1 MAKILTNRSDILD
14 ALSKVKT
21 IALIGASNKP
31 NRPSYGVM
39 KHLLDCRF
47 TVIPVN
53 PVLAGQTILEQKV
66 FATLSD
72 IDVTID
78 MVDIFRNAEAVPA
91 IVEEALTLQTLPKL
105 LWMQLK
111 IIHEEAAQQAVNAG
125 IDVVMDRCP
134 VIELGLHG

>member
-1 MAKILTNRSDILD
+1 MAKILTNRSEILD
-14 ALSKVKT
+14 ALSKVKM

-53 PVLAGQTILEQKV
+53 PVLAGQTILDQKV

-78 MVDIFRNAEAVPA
+78 MIDIFRNAEAVPE

-105 LWMQLK
+105 IWMQLK

>member
-1 MAKILTNRSDILD
+1 MAQILSNRSDILD
-14 ALSKVKT
+14 ALSKIKT

-31 NRPSYGVM
+31 DRPSYGVM
-39 KHLLDCRF
+39 KHLLDYGF
-47 TVIPVN
+47 NVIPVN
-53 PVLAGQTILEQKV
+53 PILAGKTILEQTV

-72 IDVTID
+72 INVPVD

-91 IVEEALTLQTLPKL
+91 IIDEVLKLHTLPKL
-105 LWMQLK
+105 IWMQLN
-111 IIHEEAAQQAVNAG
+111 IIHEQVAQQAVNTG

>member
-1 MAKILTNRSDILD
+1 MAKILTNRSEILD
-14 ALSKVKT
+14 ALSKVKM

-53 PVLAGQTILEQKV
+53 PVLAGQTILDQKV
-66 FATLSD
+66 CATLSD

-78 MVDIFRNAEAVPA
+78 MIDIFRNAEAVPE

-105 LWMQLK
+105 IWMQLK

>member
-1 MAKILTNRSDILD
+1 MAKILTNRSEILD

-78 MVDIFRNAEAVPA
+78 MVDIFRNAEAVPE
-91 IVEEALTLQTLPKL
+91 IVEEALTLPTLPKL
-105 LWMQLK
+105 IWMQLK

>member
-1 MAKILTNRSDILD
+1 MAKILINRSEILD

-78 MVDIFRNAEAVPA
+78 MVDIFRNAEAVPV

-105 LWMQLK
+105 IWMQLK

>member
-1 MAKILTNRSDILD
+1 MAKILTNHSDILD

-53 PVLAGQTILEQKV
+53 PVLVGQTILEQKV

-91 IVEEALTLQTLPKL
+91 IIEEALTLQTLPKL
-105 LWMQLK
+105 IWMQLK

>member
-78 MVDIFRNAEAVPA
+78 MIDIFRNAEAVPA
-91 IVEEALTLQTLPKL
+91 IVEEALTLQALPKL
-105 LWMQLK
+105 IWMQLK
-111 IIHEEAAQQAVNAG
+111 IIHAEAAQQAVNAG

>member
-14 ALSKVKT
+14 VLSKVKT

-53 PVLAGQTILEQKV
+53 PVLAGQTILEKKV

-72 IDVTID
+72 IDVSID

-105 LWMQLK
+105 IWMQLK
-111 IIHEEAAQQAVNAG
+111 IIHQEAAQQAVNAG

>member
-53 PVLAGQTILEQKV
+53 PVLAGQTILDQKV

-72 IDVTID
+72 IDLTID
-78 MVDIFRNAEAVPA
+78 MIDIFRNAEAVPA

-105 LWMQLK
+105 IWMQLK

>member
-1 MAKILTNRSDILD
+1 MAKILINRSEILD

-53 PVLAGQTILEQKV
+53 PVLAGQTILDQKV

-105 LWMQLK
+105 IWMQLK